1 MEELLGRY
9 ETQQCNNPAGV
20 QVPLTAEE
28 EEDDD
33 DDMDG
38 DEPFGL
44 MGGGG
49 GGPRSGSRVEYDV
62 HPDFRLWLTSM
73 PAAHFPVPVLQSGE
87 GEAGGGLLS
96 YCSCVSVSNQM
107 PVFPTQP
114 PL

>member
-9 ETQQCNNPAGV
+9 ETQQRNNPAGV

-28 EEDDD
+28 EEEEDEE
-33 DDMDG
+33 
-38 DEPFGL
+38 EPFGP

-49 GGPRSGSRVEYDV
+49 GPHSGSRVEYDV